1 MVVDRGIS
9 HTREGLLIS
18 KFRPK
23 IIYLLRNRKA
33 GKDRAASLGEESLN
47 NPRKYRLLH
56 LSHSVHFVGP
66 TLYSIRHFGN
76 LFAHRLHE
84 WSYKIKI
91 DNILFAPFFGK
102 SQCLFTYACA
112 LIQDEDIYTILF
124 TLLWG
129 RITVSALTR
138 MVPQNTEYF
147 IYPISGKS
155 HMHDG
160 RRYKTLYLPSFRKV
174 LNTWSHKIQNIL
186 FTLFQENYTCM
197 VPQDA
202 ASLRSPSILWEKK
215 SQ

>member
-33 GKDRAASLGEESLN
+33 GKDRAASLGEQSLN

-91 DNILFAPFFGK
+91 DNILFAPFLGNHNVCSHMQARSYKMKIYTLFYLRCYGEEL
-102 SQCLFTYACA
+102 QCL
-112 LIQDEDIYTILF
+112 L
-124 TLLWG
+124 
-129 RITVSALTR
+129 
-138 MVPQNTEYF
+138 
-147 IYPISGKS
+147 S
-155 HMHDG
+155 HA
-160 RRYKTLYLPSFRKV
+160 
-174 LNTWSHKIQNIL
+174 WSHKIQSIL
-186 FTLFQENYTCM
+186 LIPFQGSHTCM
-197 VPQDA
+197 MAEDTKHFIYP
-202 ASLRSPSILWEKK
+202 LLEK
-215 SQ
+215 S